1 MTSYALYVG
10 IGVVFAYFFFVEKKE
25 VFRPSTACEAFLG
38 SYAQGYY
45 GKAIDVFYMV
55 GIIAGVSTS
64 VGLGTPLLSEVIT
77 KISGIPHTLSLD
89 ATILVIWTVI
99 FAVCVYGGL
108 EKGIKQASNIRVWLG
123 FGLLAYVLVVGP
135 TAFMFNNFFD
145 GLGTMLTNFF
155 RMSLYTDPIQNS
167 GFPQGWTIFYFAW
180 FIAFAL
186 STGIYLA
193 RISRGRTVREFT
205 LGATFSGVAC
215 VYTYFMIFGSYG
227 LDLYNRKALNIGDI
241 VAANGTPRAIVE
253 VFATLPFSSV
263 VLPIILVLL
272 FISTANVINS
282 VAYTLAIVSTEKLRA
297 GEEPAKWNR
306 VFWALVLGGLSLTL
320 IFLGGMKPLQVAAI
334 AGSFPTMIIMGLIL
348 IGFLKKAGK
357 TWGNSIEEIA
367 DLPINRASMEGQE
380 RQKNLNG

>member
-1 MTSYALYVG
+1 
-10 IGVVFAYFFFVEKKE
+10 
-25 VFRPSTACEAFLG
+25 
-38 SYAQGYY
+38 
-45 GKAIDVFYMV
+45 
-55 GIIAGVSTS
+55 
-64 VGLGTPLLSEVIT
+64 
-77 KISGIPHTLSLD
+77 
-89 ATILVIWTVI
+89 
-99 FAVCVYGGL
+99 
-108 EKGIKQASNIRVWLG
+108 
-123 FGLLAYVLVVGP
+123 
-135 TAFMFNNFFD
+135 
-145 GLGTMLTNFF
+145 
-155 RMSLYTDPIQNS
+155 
-167 GFPQGWTIFYFAW
+167 
-180 FIAFAL
+180 
-186 STGIYLA
+186 
-193 RISRGRTVREFT
+193 
-205 LGATFSGVAC
+205 
-215 VYTYFMIFGSYG
+215 MIFGSYG

-367 DLPINRASMEGQE
+367 DLPINRAAMESQE
-380 RQKNLNG
+380 GQKNLNG